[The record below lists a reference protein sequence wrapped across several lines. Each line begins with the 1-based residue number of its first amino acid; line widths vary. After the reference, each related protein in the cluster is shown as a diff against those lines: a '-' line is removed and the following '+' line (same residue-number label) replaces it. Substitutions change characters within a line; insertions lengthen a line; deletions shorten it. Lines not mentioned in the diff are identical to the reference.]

1 MHASCRF
8 SPPHHLPRYY
18 TQLSGVLLPFAFFF
32 INRKAL
38 FDKSADD
45 GWGGTGWVNT
55 E

>member
-8 SPPHHLPRYY
+8 SPPP
-18 TQLSGVLLPFAFFF
+18 TLLYAIEWRAAAFCLFSF

-38 FDKSADD
+38 FDKSVD

-55 E
+55 EWRI